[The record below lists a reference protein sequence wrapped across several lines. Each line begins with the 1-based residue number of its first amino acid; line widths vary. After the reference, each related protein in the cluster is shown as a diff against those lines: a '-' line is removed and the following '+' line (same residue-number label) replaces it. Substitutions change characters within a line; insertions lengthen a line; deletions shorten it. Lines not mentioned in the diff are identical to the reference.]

1 MVVALEK
8 KQEVK
13 FSTEESQLEQESQ
26 PEEKMP
32 DFLPDDGTEEG
43 EKVSYQ
49 DSDSDLD
56 IPEDPYQVR
65 TERTFVNNPY
75 NKGAIAL
82 LLVGGGVFLSMHL
95 LRFLMG
101 GYLSLGESEPVTMPS
116 VLDSEETS
124 VFDDETAAS
133 DDDLDIH
140 QALNQ
145 QSEEIKKVEEFNQA
159 VKPVPKPQP
168 QPEQVVKAPQPQQ
181 PTPSPTPVRTVAHT
195 PAPRPAP
202 APAPAPR
209 PVRQE
214 PKLDPMQQW
223 LLAANMGSYGASNA
237 QQVGYNN
244 TYNNGYSNGYTNAVY
259 STQANSANVVSVGY
273 NQQSSFPEESYG
285 QEVQQTNQ
293 LYANAVSQEVKT
305 ISPSQM
311 MRGTTAKAEVELP
324 IVWMVEGG
332 QYNHQRD
339 YLIKLKQ
346 PLVGSTGAE
355 IAPKGS
361 MAVVKASEF
370 YGDSGL
376 IQLEVSSLII
386 QERGINREYPV
397 PPDSL
402 IVLNK
407 KGGVLEAKADKS
419 GNLDR
424 QAASFLLSGV
434 ATAASVANRP
444 TSSFSSSFGSSTT
457 YGDRDIVGGFIQ
469 GATDSAVDSINQSQR
484 NARGVNDPTV
494 YTIKAGTNVQL
505 VVNKSFSLE

>member
-8 KQEVK
+8 KQELNQ
-13 FSTEESQLEQESQ
+13 FPTEESQLEQESQ
-26 PEEKMP
+26 AEEKMP

-56 IPEDPYQVR
+56 IPEDPYEVR
-65 TERTFVNNPY
+65 TEKTFVNNPY

-101 GYLSLGESEPVTMPS
+101 GYLSLGESEPATIPEVS
-116 VLDSEETS
+116 DWEDSTI
-124 VFDDETAAS
+124 FDDQNPPS
-133 DDDLDIH
+133 DEDLKIH
-140 QALNQ
+140 KALNQ
-145 QSEEIKKVEEFNQA
+145 QSEEIKKVEKFNQA
-159 VKPVPKPQP
+159 AKPVP
-168 QPEQVVKAPQPQQ
+168 QPEPEQAIKAPQPQQ
-181 PTPSPTPVRTVAHT
+181 PTPSPTPVRTVSHT

-202 APAPAPR
+202 APR
-209 PVRQE
+209 PVVQKQQ

-223 LLAANMGSYGASNA
+223 LLAANMGSYGASNFNA

-244 TYNNGYSNGYTNAVY
+244 TYNNGHTNAVY
-259 STQANSANVVSVGY
+259 SQSNPSQVVSVGY
-273 NQQSSFPEESYG
+273 NQQSSFPEESYV
-285 QEVQQTNQ
+285 QEVQQTSQ

-305 ISPSQM
+305 ISPSHF

-324 IVWMVEGG
+324 IVWMLEGG
-332 QYNHQRD
+332 NYNHQRD
-339 YLIKLKQ
+339 YLLKLKQ

-361 MAVVKASEF
+361 TAVVRASEF

-376 IQLEVSSLII
+376 IQLEVTSLII
-386 QERGINREYPV
+386 EERGVNREYPV

-407 KGGVLEAKADKS
+407 KGGILEAKADKS
-419 GNLDR
+419 GNFDR

-434 ATAASVANRP
+434 ATAASVVNRP
-444 TSSFSSSFGSSTT
+444 TSTSFSSFGSSTT
-457 YGDRDIVGGFIQ
+457 YGNGGDLVGGFIE
-469 GATDSAVDSINQSQR
+469 GVTDSAVDSINQSQR
-484 NARGVNDPTV
+484 NARGVNDPNV
-494 YTIKAGTNVQL
+494 YTIKAGTDVQL
-505 VVNKSFSLE
+505 VVNKSFSL